1 MSRTNFSLLFLSF
14 CLWIPTACSYWLM
27 AANNVLTIQRM
38 DPIQYSG
45 IVGSHVHS
53 VLGGSSFSLNLSTAD
68 LRGSECTSIPV
79 QEDKSNYWYPHLY
92 WQKNDGSFVTVNG
105 SAVIFANDNSPTEA
119 CADYLFNDNSSLTT
133 PFPDDFRMISGDP
146 NLRTLNASS
155 FAQQAITFLCLNFN
169 GVSTKYNELPVNQ
182 DCSSG
187 IRSQINFPSCWD
199 GKNVDSEDHKSHVAF
214 PSTGPDNGTC
224 DDPNY
229 PVTIPR
235 IFMEV
240 YWVTQGFLDQRS
252 EAMTPRQPFVFSN
265 GDPTGYGYH
274 TDFFNGWEYGILQTA
289 INECHCNPYGD
300 PSCCVAAGTF
310 TINQDA
316 RCYVSNTVDEI
327 TTGNL
332 TTLPGANPVQ
342 APCYEDYVAAYTPA
356 IVGPVYVSTEEG
368 VVPNGTTEV
377 VVPARTVD
385 VGGRKPAG
393 TCLWTGGA
401 TGRGVPWVVVLS
413 GILMTTVGLV

>member
-1 MSRTNFSLLFLSF
+1 
-14 CLWIPTACSYWLM
+14 
-27 AANNVLTIQRM
+27 
-38 DPIQYSG
+38 
-45 IVGSHVHS
+45 
-53 VLGGSSFSLNLSTAD
+53 
-68 LRGSECTSIPV
+68 
-79 QEDKSNYWYPHLY
+79 
-92 WQKNDGSFVTVNG
+92 
-105 SAVIFANDNSPTEA
+105 
-119 CADYLFNDNSSLTT
+119 
-133 PFPDDFRMISGDP
+133 MISGDP
-146 NLRTLNASS
+146 NIRTLNTSS

-199 GKNVDSEDHKSHVAF
+199 GMNVDSEDHKSHVAF

-224 DDPNY
+224 DDPNFS
-229 PVTIPR
+229 VTIPR

-240 YWVTQGFLDQRS
+240 YWLTQGFQDQRS
-252 EAMTPRQPFVFSN
+252 EAMTPQQPFLFSN

-274 TDFFNGWEYGILQTA
+274 AEFFNGWESGVLQRA

-310 TINQDA
+310 TIDQNA
-316 RCYVSNTVDEI
+316 KCYVSNTVDEI

-342 APCYEDYVAAYTPA
+342 APCYEDYVATYMPA
-356 IVGPVYVSTEEG
+356 VVGPVYVSTEEG

-377 VVPARTVD
+377 GHIEFCVCVCVRACAFSRMRLSRLRERDMD
-385 VGGRKPAG
+385 VF
-393 TCLWTGGA
+393 
-401 TGRGVPWVVVLS
+401 
-413 GILMTTVGLV
+413 VGHLVRLGLQTPVKLFY

>member
-1 MSRTNFSLLFLSF
+1 MSRTLCSMSFLSV
-14 CLWIPTACSYWLM
+14 CLWIPSVSSYWLM

-38 DPIQYSG
+38 DPIQYPG
-45 IVGSHVHS
+45 TVGSHVHS
-53 VLGGSSFSLNLSTAD
+53 VLGGSNFSLNLSTAD
-68 LRGSECTSIPV
+68 LRGSDCTSIPV
-79 QEDKSNYWYPHLY
+79 QEDKSNYWYP
-92 WQKNDGSFVTVNG
+92 DGSFVTVNG
-105 SAVIFANDNSPTEA
+105 SAVMYTRT
-119 CADYLFNDNSSLTT
+119 DYLFSDNSSLTT
-133 PFPDDFRMISGDP
+133 PFPDDVRDP

-169 GVSTKYNELPVNQ
+169 GVSTKYNELPINQ

-240 YWVTQGFLDQRS
+240 YWVTQGFQEQRA
-252 EAMTPRQPFVFSN
+252 EAITPRQPFVFSN

-274 TDFFNGWEYGILQTA
+274 ADFFNGWESDVLQRA
-289 INECHCNPYGD
+289 INECNCNPYGD
-300 PSCCVAAGTF
+300 PSCCVAAGVF
-310 TINQDA
+310 TIDQNA
-316 RCYVSNTVDEI
+316 RCYISNTIDEI

-332 TTLPGANPVQ
+332 STLPGANPVQ
-342 APCYEDYVAAYTPA
+342 APCYEEYTATYTPA
-356 IVGPVYVSTEEG
+356 IVGPVYVSMEEG

-377 VVPARTVD
+377 LVPATTVD
-385 VGGRKPAG
+385 GGGRKTDG
-393 TCLWTGGA
+393 RCLWSGGVRI
-401 TGRGVPWVVVLS
+401 TRVPEMVLMVGVV
-413 GILMTTVGLV
+413 MTIMCLA

>member
-1 MSRTNFSLLFLSF
+1 M
-14 CLWIPTACSYWLM
+14 TAD
-27 AANNVLTIQRM
+27 NVLTTQRM
-38 DPIQYSG
+38 DPIQYPG

-53 VLGGSSFSLNLSTAD
+53 VLGGSGFSLNFSTAD

-79 QEDKSNYWYPHLY
+79 QEDKSNYWYPVRFY
-92 WQKNDGSFVTVNG
+92 VKKDGSFVTVNG
-105 SAVIFANDNSPTEA
+105 SAVMCT
-119 CADYLFNDNSSLTT
+119 CADYLFSDNSSLTT
-133 PFPDDFRMISGDP
+133 PFPNDFRMISGDP

-199 GKNVDSEDHKSHVAF
+199 GKNVDSEDHKSHVTF

-240 YWVTQGFLDQRS
+240 YWVTQGFLDQRD

-274 TDFFNGWEYGILQTA
+274 ADFFNGWESGVLQKA

-310 TINQDA
+310 TIDQDA
-316 RCYVSNTVDEI
+316 RCFVSNTVDEI

-356 IVGPVYVSTEEG
+356 IVGPVYVTTEEG

-393 TCLWTGGA
+393 TCL
-401 TGRGVPWVVVLS
+401 
-413 GILMTTVGLV
+413 

>member
-1 MSRTNFSLLFLSF
+1 MSRTLCSLSFLSV
-14 CLWIPTACSYWLM
+14 CLWIPRVSSYWLM

-38 DPIQYSG
+38 DPIQYPG
-45 IVGSHVHS
+45 TVGSHVHS
-53 VLGGSSFSLNLSTAD
+53 VLGGSNFSLNLSTAD
-68 LRGSECTSIPV
+68 LRGSDCTSIPV
-79 QEDKSNYWYPHLY
+79 QEDKSNYWYP
-92 WQKNDGSFVTVNG
+92 DGSFVTVNG
-105 SAVIFANDNSPTEA
+105 SAVMYTRT
-119 CADYLFNDNSSLTT
+119 DYLFSDNSSLTT
-133 PFPDDFRMISGDP
+133 PFPDDVRDP

-169 GVSTKYNELPVNQ
+169 GVSTKYNELPINQ

-240 YWVTQGFLDQRS
+240 YWVTQGFQEQRA
-252 EAMTPRQPFVFSN
+252 EAITPRQPFVFSN

-274 TDFFNGWEYGILQTA
+274 ADFFNGWESGVLQRA

-300 PSCCVAAGTF
+300 PSCCVAAGVFKIDQNT
-310 TINQDA
+310 
-316 RCYVSNTVDEI
+316 RCFISNTIDEI

-332 TTLPGANPVQ
+332 STLPGANPVQ
-342 APCYEDYVAAYTPA
+342 APCYEEYTATYTPA

-377 VVPARTVD
+377 LVPATTVD
-385 VGGRKPAG
+385 GGGMKPDG
-393 TCLWTGGA
+393 RCLWSGGA
-401 TGRGVPWVVVLS
+401 RITRVPQVVLLV
-413 GILMTTVGLV
+413 GVVMTIMSLA

>member
-1 MSRTNFSLLFLSF
+1 MLFSLFFLSLF
-14 CLWIPTACSYWLM
+14 LWIPNVCSYWLM
-27 AANNVLTIQRM
+27 AANNVLTTQRM
-38 DPIQYSG
+38 DPIQYPG
-45 IVGSHVHS
+45 TVGSHVHS
-53 VLGGSSFSLNLSTAD
+53 VLGGSSFSLNMSTAD
-68 LRGSECTSIPV
+68 LRGSECTSIPI

-105 SAVIFANDNSPTEA
+105 SAVMY
-119 CADYLFNDNSSLTT
+119 YLFSDNSSLTA

-155 FAQQAITFLCLNFN
+155 FAQQAITFLCLNFA

-182 DCSSG
+182 DCTSG

-199 GKNVDSEDHKSHVAF
+199 GKNVDSEDHKSHIAF

-229 PVTIPR
+229 PVTLPR

-240 YWVTQGFLDQRS
+240 YWVTQGFQDQRG

-274 TDFFNGWEYGILQTA
+274 ADFFNGWESGVLQKA

-310 TINQDA
+310 TIDQNA
-316 RCYVSNTVDEI
+316 RCYISNTVDEI

-342 APCYEDYVAAYTPA
+342 APCYEEYIATYTPA
-356 IVGPVYVSTEEG
+356 IVEPVYVSTKDG
-368 VVPNGTTEV
+368 VLPNGTTEV
-377 VVPARTVD
+377 VTPASTIAAHQ
-385 VGGRKPAG
+385 KAAG

-401 TGRGVPWVVVLS
+401 QERRAPIAGLLLGLMAVLYC
-413 GILMTTVGLV
+413 LL

>member
-1 MSRTNFSLLFLSF
+1 MSRTLFSLVFLLF
-14 CLWIPTACSYWLM
+14 CLWIPDVSSYWLM
-27 AANNVLTIQRM
+27 AAKNILTTQRM
-38 DPIQYSG
+38 DPIQYPG

-92 WQKNDGSFVTVNG
+92 WQKNDGSFLTVNG
-105 SAVIFANDNSPTEA
+105 SAVIY
-119 CADYLFNDNSSLTT
+119 YLFSDNSSLTT

-169 GVSTKYNELPVNQ
+169 GVSTKYNELPVNK

-199 GKNVDSEDHKSHVAF
+199 GKNADSEDHKSHVAF
-214 PSTGPDNGTC
+214 PLTGPDNGTC
-224 DDPNY
+224 DDPDY

-240 YWVTQGFLDQRS
+240 YWVTQGFQDQRS

-274 TDFFNGWEYGILQTA
+274 ADFFNGWESGVLQRA

-310 TINQDA
+310 TIDQNAQ
-316 RCYVSNTVDEI
+316 CYVSNTIDEI

-342 APCYEDYVAAYTPA
+342 APCYEEYTATYTPA
-356 IVGPVYVSTEEG
+356 IVGPVYVSTEGG

-385 VGGRKPAG
+385 GGRKPEG
-393 TCLWTGGA
+393 TCLWSGGVR
-401 TGRGVPWVVVLS
+401 GRRVPGVAVMVGV
-413 GILMTTVGLV
+413 LMTSLGLV